1 MKKLLGI
8 LVLGLVVSVKA
19 NAIAMKNNGQGNL
32 VLSEEVI
39 KEFYSYITTKI
50 QNNPLNFFITED
62 HKNVFVVI
70 NKDTSYKGY
79 SGSGPI
85 TRNLK
90 KCESKFKQ
98 KCFLFSNQRI
108 IVWNNGVNPIDTKRS
123 KIKRKTSYDELI
135 GKLNELGFKEKKA
148 EEKKKADA
156 KKTEEKRKADAKK
169 EEEKRIAEEKRMA

>member
-8 LVLGLVVSVKA
+8 LVLGLGLVVSVKA

-62 HKNVFVVI
+62 HKNVFVII

-85 TRNLK
+85 LP
-90 KCESKFKQ
+90 S
-98 KCFLFSNQRI
+98 I
-108 IVWNNGVNPIDTKRS
+108 WKRA
-123 KIKRKTSYDELI
+123 R
-135 GKLNELGFKEKKA
+135 
-148 EEKKKADA
+148 
-156 KKTEEKRKADAKK
+156 
-169 EEEKRIAEEKRMA
+169 